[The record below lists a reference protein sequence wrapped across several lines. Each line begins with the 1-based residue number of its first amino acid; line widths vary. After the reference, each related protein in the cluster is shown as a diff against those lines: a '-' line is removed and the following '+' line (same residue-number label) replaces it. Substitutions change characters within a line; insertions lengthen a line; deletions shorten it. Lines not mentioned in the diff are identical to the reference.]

1 MIKVWLNMFSLV
13 KHHFLAIDLTSYI
26 VVPLMIIMGYLIN
39 VPPMFLFSITVI
51 SIPIIVYFFN
61 YKSHANRFLV
71 SLPVSTIAI
80 IRSQYVFAVLLGMSI
95 LLLQRIIMTIVDV
108 MFGTIFY
115 IYDWR
120 DVIILVSLALIVPAI
135 VIPIYQLVRSFVG
148 ATVIVGVLY
157 ISGILFS
164 LPLLVR
170 ALNMEDY
177 INFNALDPGVHIVV
191 EQYIPFQPY
200 PLLLF
205 IAIILFFVSMM
216 LSYRLYASSDH

>member
-39 VPPMFLFSITVI
+39 VPPMFLFYVTVI
-51 SIPIIVYFFN
+51 SIPIIIYFFN
-61 YKSHANRFLV
+61 YKSDANQFLI

-80 IRSQYVFAVLLGMSI
+80 IRGQYVFAVLLGLII
-95 LLLQRIIMTIVDV
+95 LLLQLIIMTIVDV
-108 MFGTIFY
+108 IFGTVYY

-120 DVIILVSLALIVPAI
+120 DVIILASLVLFVPAI
-135 VIPIYQLVRSFVG
+135 VIPIYQLVRSFMW

-191 EQYIPFQPY
+191 EHYMPFQTY
-200 PLLLF
+200 PLLLL
-205 IAIILFFVSMM
+205 IAIILFFVSMW
-216 LSYRLYASSDH
+216 LSYRLYASSDN

>member
-1 MIKVWLNMFSLV
+1 MIKVCLNMFSLV
-13 KHHFLAIDLTSYI
+13 KHHFLTIDLTSYF

-39 VPPMFLFSITVI
+39 VPPMFLFSVTVI
-51 SIPIIVYFFN
+51 SIPIIIYFFN

-71 SLPVSTIAI
+71 SLPVSTISI
-80 IRSQYVFAVLLGMSI
+80 IRSQYVFSVLLGMSI
-95 LLLQRIIMTIVDV
+95 LLLQLIIMAIVYV
-108 MFGTIFY
+108 TFGTALY

-120 DVIILVSLALIVPAI
+120 DVIILFSLVLIVSAI
-135 VIPIYQLVRSFVG
+135 VIPIYQLVRSFVW

-157 ISGILFS
+157 ILGILSS

-191 EQYIPFQPY
+191 EQYLPFQTY
-200 PLLLF
+200 PLLLL
-205 IAIILFFVSMM
+205 IAIILFFVSMW
-216 LSYRLYASSDH
+216 LSYRLYASSDN

>member
-1 MIKVWLNMFSLV
+1 MLSFVCQ
-13 KHHFLAIDLTSYI
+13 HFLSIELMSSMFL
-26 VVPLMIIMGYLIN
+26 PLMITIEYFIN
-39 VPPMFLFSITVI
+39 VPPLFSFSITVI
-51 SIPIIVYFFN
+51 SNSIIVYFVNF
-61 YKSHANRFLV
+61 KSHANRFLV

-164 LPLLVR
+164 LP
-170 ALNMEDY
+170 
-177 INFNALDPGVHIVV
+177 
-191 EQYIPFQPY
+191 
-200 PLLLF
+200 
-205 IAIILFFVSMM
+205 
-216 LSYRLYASSDH
+216 